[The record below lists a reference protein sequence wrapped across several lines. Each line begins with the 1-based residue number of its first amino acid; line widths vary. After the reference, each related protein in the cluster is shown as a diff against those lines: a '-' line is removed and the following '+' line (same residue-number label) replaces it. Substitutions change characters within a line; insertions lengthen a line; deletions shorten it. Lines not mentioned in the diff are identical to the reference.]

1 MTSTSEYDTTVSE
14 AKENDMWIRPS
25 DENLVHEYKVEIEIK
40 GNNFFHSLQ
49 EFLKAA
55 EEGEVVELTKEM
67 DSKIAYRSHTRS
79 KTQLLNLIR
88 SYRSYPEFR
97 NEKTIETLYERI
109 GNEETMTMPI
119 VLKFKNGSMRVLGGN
134 TRMDVAF
141 QLNKKPKVLV
151 ISA

>member
-1 MTSTSEYDTTVSE
+1 
-14 AKENDMWIRPS
+14 MWIRPS
-25 DENLVHEYKVEIEIK
+25 EENLAHEYKVEIEIK

-55 EEGEVVELTKEM
+55 EEGEVVELTEEM
-67 DSKIAYRSHTRS
+67 DRKIAYRSHTRT

-134 TRMDVAF
+134 TRLDVSF
-141 QLNKKPKVLV
+141 QLNKAPKVLV
-151 ISA
+151 ITA